1 MTNVVKHSEVL
12 VVMVRSANRNVKAAG
27 REAATSRWMR
37 WLARAG
43 LMARGINYIL
53 IGVLAVQI
61 GLGAGG
67 KAADRGGALQAVT
80 SHRGGTFVL
89 WLLAAGFAGL
99 ALWRLTEAAY
109 GQAGPQGHKARKRLG
124 SLAHGIFYGFVFAG
138 VVAFLM
144 GTAGKSG
151 NAQSKDVTAKLMSHP
166 GGRWLILLIGLVVVG
181 AGVALVVGG
190 VRKTFLKQ
198 LNLAGL
204 NARSRRIIET
214 LGTVGTAA
222 QGIVFGVVGVFLI
235 VAAVSFDANKAQGID
250 GSLRKIATTP
260 LGPWLLIAVALG
272 LVTFGV
278 YSCCEA
284 RWRKVQPG

>member
-1 MTNVVKHSEVL
+1 MRVS
-12 VVMVRSANRNVKAAG
+12 SNVKAVG
-27 REAATSRWMR
+27 REAATSRSMQ

-43 LMARGINYIL
+43 LVARGVNYML

-61 GLGAGG
+61 GLGIGG
-67 KAADRGGALQAVT
+67 KEADRGGALHAVAG
-80 SHRGGTFVL
+80 HPGGTVVL

-99 ALWRLTEAAY
+99 TLWRLAEAAY
-109 GQAGPQGHKARKRLG
+109 GQAGPQGHKAGKRLA
-124 SLAHGIFYGFVFAG
+124 SLARGIFYGFVFVG
-138 VVAFLM
+138 VVSFLM
-144 GTAGKSG
+144 GNGGQSG
-151 NAQSKDVTAKLMSHP
+151 NGQSKDFTAKLMSHP
-166 GGRWLILLIGLVVVG
+166 GGRWLVLLIGLVVVG
-181 AGVALVVGG
+181 AGVAMVVGG
-190 VRKTFLKQ
+190 VRKEFRKQ

-204 NARSRRIIET
+204 NPRSRRVIET
-214 LGTVGTAA
+214 LGTVGVAA
-222 QGIVFGVVGVFLI
+222 RGIVFGVVGVFLV
-235 VAAVSFDANKAQGID
+235 VAAVSFDAKKAQGID